1 MKKNV
6 TRKSARRSNGKG
18 NTRAPGKQAGTTPAR
33 AKLETPAWMQL
44 IASLALLA
52 WAVLPTLARVAVV
65 AVLLGLLVKVYREK
79 PKRLAITRASTVRF
93 AARLANWY
101 QAFLEHRLS
110 EARTLRAGLRQHC
123 A

>member
-6 TRKSARRSNGKG
+6 TRKSVRRSTG
-18 NTRAPGKQAGTTPAR
+18 NRNTPAPGKPVGQTPAR
-33 AKLETPAWMQL
+33 GKLETPAWMQL

-65 AVLLGLLVKVYREK
+65 AVLLGLLVKVYRER
-79 PKRLAITRASTVRF
+79 PKRLPITRASTASV

-101 QAFLEHRLS
+101 QAFLEHRLR
-110 EARTLRAGLRQHC
+110 EARTLRAGLRQHR